1 MRKQSKTASKME
13 KYEYLAF
20 IFGLAFLIDLILA
33 ANPLYQ
39 ISSYA
44 QSETK
49 VQAID
54 TQLVDEEGCPIII
67 KSARA
72 ELEIDPFQAPVAV
85 RAFLEYRN
93 DSDKPIEAVKF
104 RFRLQDA
111 EGTNKGTYQA
121 SDTQLVS
128 PGQSALQKMRREGIR
143 PKVARML
150 IRTLQIRFCDQSTWQ
165 STHLPPDEQPPGES
179 TEKTKE

>member
-1 MRKQSKTASKME
+1 MRKQSKIASKME

-20 IFGLAFLIDLILA
+20 IVGLAFLIDLILA

-85 RAFLEYRN
+85 RAYLEYRN
-93 DSDKPIEAVKF
+93 DSDKAIEAVKF

-111 EGTNKGTYQA
+111 DGVNKGTYQA
-121 SDTQLVS
+121 SDTQIVS
-128 PGQSALQKMRREGIR
+128 PGQTVFQKMRREGIR
-143 PKVARML
+143 PKAARML
-150 IRTLQIRFCDQSTWQ
+150 IRVLQLRFSDQSTWQ
-165 STHLPPDEQPPGES
+165 STHSPAADDAPSES
-179 TEKTKE
+179 KD